1 MAVAGEVVLRLRV
14 CLGGD
19 CHATFFLCSR
29 CDRGQRTAAR
39 HVAARHAFIS
49 IDAPTAVTSRA
60 RKAGSII
67 PTGNGNT
74 AGVACERA

>member
-1 MAVAGEVVLRLRV
+1 LRAKWFCGFEFAWAGIATPRSFSVHAVIADSV
-14 CLGGD
+14 
-19 CHATFFLCSR
+19 
-29 CDRGQRTAAR
+29 TAAK

-74 AGVACERA
+74 AGVGCKRA